1 MESIECKIGT
11 CTIILNDKQL
21 VIIIPREYWSKRQWK
36 WLVDIM
42 AQIIATGLTWVME
55 PATIEQLS
63 NPDKPMPRWKR
74 MYIDGSSYLLFVL
87 MVPADHPLRKLYAAY
102 KWHKIDE
109 KSASEYKNEK
119 KGAPAYPPQV
129 LFRIL
134 VLMFQSGT
142 PFESQTLQRLQTD
155 VAWRWFV
162 GMSLLHPVPNAGT
175 LSRFR
180 SRLGVK
186 LFEEILIDLI
196 QICEAAG
203 LVGHIESFYDMTGVE
218 ASATQ
223 VTPYQRAVIL
233 AKAISVYLNEE
244 QGGVG
249 VISKEQIAAI
259 VLEVLQEKHPSL
271 KNVKPE
277 QIVRSQDKLD
287 QELDQPDKGKAK
299 WWQRV
304 CQGVDDLCS
313 RLAGHFR
320 MARKPASLVEH
331 VRDVARELISSLP
344 QAFGNPD
351 ATIGHT
357 RTDGTI
363 CGYKSGFLVDVKCWI
378 ITAVIFIA
386 VNKPEAPTV
395 VEALDKHYAIF
406 GQYPENLGLDS
417 AFDRDEVHSYT
428 EPRGIYSATTVR
440 ARPGPKGIFHSNDF
454 IWDENGELR
463 CPSGELMEQV
473 AGPYKD
479 GTDRYR
485 STGECSQCSSFEQ
498 CLTVKQRQKKE
509 NPHRELK
516 TNTAA
521 HQRAQRNRERSRS
534 SEGRAIRKRRFASE
548 ALFGHLNTFHNGD
561 KAPYRDGKMDHI
573 AQLMVAFVSNLEKLV
588 AHA

>member
-1 MESIECKIGT
+1 MKSIEYKIGM

-21 VIIIPREYWSKRQWK
+21 AIIIPREHWSKRQWK

-42 AQIIATGLTWVME
+42 ARLIVAGMTWVME
-55 PATIEQLS
+55 PATIEQLTD
-63 NPDKPMPRWKR
+63 PDKPMPRWKR
-74 MYIDGSSYLLFVL
+74 MYIDGLSYLLFVL
-87 MVPADHPLRKLYAAY
+87 MVPADHPLRKLYETY
-102 KWHKIDE
+102 EWHKIDE
-109 KSASEYKNEK
+109 KSASEYKNKK

-129 LFRIL
+129 MFRIL
-134 VLMFQSGT
+134 ILMFQSGT

-162 GMSLLHPVPNAGT
+162 GLSLLHPVPNAGT
-175 LSRFR
+175 LSYFR
-180 SRLGVK
+180 SRLGAK

-196 QICEAAG
+196 RVCEEAG

-218 ASATQ
+218 ANATQ

-233 AKAISVYLNEE
+233 AKAISVYLDKE
-244 QGGVG
+244 QGGIG

-277 QIVRSQDKLD
+277 QIVRSQNKLD
-287 QELDQPDKGKAK
+287 EELDKPGKGEAK

-304 CQGVDDLCS
+304 CQGIDDLRS
-313 RLAGHFR
+313 RLAG
-320 MARKPASLVEH
+320 KPTSLVEH
-331 VRDVARELISSLP
+331 VHDVARELISSLP

-351 ATIGHT
+351 AAVGHT

-363 CGYKSGFLVDVKCWI
+363 CGYKTGFLVDVKCWI

-395 VEALDKHYAIF
+395 VEALDKYHAIF
-406 GQYPENLGLDS
+406 AQYPENLGLDS
-417 AFDRDEVHSYT
+417 PFDRDEVHSYT
-428 EPRGIYSATTVR
+428 EPRGIYTATTVR
-440 ARPGPKGIFHSNDF
+440 ARSGPKGVFHSDAF
-454 IWDENGELR
+454 IWNENEELR
-463 CPSGELMEQV
+463 CPSGEVMVQV
-473 AGPYKD
+473 GGPYKD

-485 STGECSQCSSFEQ
+485 STGECSQCPSFEQ
-498 CLTVKQRQKKE
+498 CLTAKQRQKKE

-534 SEGRAIRKRRFASE
+534 SKGRAIRKRRFASE
-548 ALFGHLNTFHNGD
+548 GLFGHLNTFHNGD
-561 KAPYRDGKMDHI
+561 KAPYRDGEMDHI